1 MDTVLSNTGY
11 KIKKKDL
18 TTKEVKDIKDEL
30 NVQPYTYNKTQGNQ
44 SRFSIFL
51 ESPKKLYLPRFYG
64 LEKFGQPQENKI
76 HEGDDV
82 TMEFKGDLREE
93 QKPIEELYLSA
104 AKEKGGGIISLRCG
118 GGKTVLA
125 LHIASVLQKKTIVLV
140 HKDFLMTQWR
150 DRILQFL
157 PNAKIGKVQQ
167 NTIDIEG
174 KDIVLAMVQ
183 SLSMKEYEEGTFDS
197 FGLAIFDECH
207 HLGAEVFYKSMTK
220 VASKY
225 MLGLSATP
233 TRKDGLTKVFK
244 WFIGDIVYSQKVK
257 NEDYVEVQLIDIPF
271 EDEEYNKIE
280 LTFRKEPCGPRMIN
294 NICNYL
300 PRTQMIIDLLIKYK
314 LEGRTTLVLSDR
326 REHLDTMYKML
337 DGHSRGFYVGG
348 MKPQELR
355 ESQSKDILLAT
366 FSMASEGMDIPELD
380 TVILASP
387 KSDVEQSVGRI
398 FRKKACDRTFHPLI
412 IDMQDDFSSFGNQC
426 KKRIAFYHKMNFTL
440 YKDGTEIAKKKGGGR
455 KKKEPII
462 QEFSLID

>member
-1 MDTVLSNTGY
+1 MNTSLSNNGY
-11 KIKKKDL
+11 KVKKSDISM
-18 TTKEVKDIKDEL
+18 KELKEIKDEL

-44 SRFSIFL
+44 SRFPIFL

-64 LEKFGQPQENKI
+64 VERYGEPSDNKLT
-76 HEGDDV
+76 EGEDIDI
-82 TMEFKGDLREE
+82 TFKGDLREE

-104 AKEKGGGIISLRCG
+104 AKERGGGIISLRCG

-125 LHIASVLQKKTIVLV
+125 LHIARVLQKKTIVLV

-157 PNAKIGKVQQ
+157 PDAKIGKVQR
-167 NTIDIEG
+167 NTIDIQG

-183 SLSMKEYEEGTFDS
+183 SLSMKEYPEGTFDS

-220 VASKY
+220 VSSKY

-300 PRTQMIIDLLIKYK
+300 PRTQIIIDLLLKYN

-326 REHLDTMYKML
+326 REHLNTLYKML
-337 DGHSRGFYVGG
+337 DGYSRGFYVGG

-355 ESQSKDILLAT
+355 QSQEKDILLAT

-412 IDMQDDFSSFGNQC
+412 IDMHDTFSMFGNQS
-426 KKRIAFYHKMNFTL
+426 KKRVVFYHKMNFTL
-440 YKDGTEIAKKKGGGR
+440 FRNGEEVVKKKGGR
-455 KKKEPII
+455 KKKKEVI
-462 QEFSLID
+462 QEFALID